1 MVGRRRRRDPFPPDR
16 GLQLRMVL
24 TAVGTPLL
32 VLACL
37 AALVAVAPGKILVG
51 VGIAAVVGAVAS
63 FHERAERPPARIA
76 GPETEPRLHGIV
88 DRLCVLA
95 DLPRPEIV
103 VEEER
108 EPNSWL
114 VGLRRGRSR
123 LYVTRGL
130 LDLIEPAELE
140 AVVAHELAH
149 LAHRDAAVMTAVG
162 GPGAVLLGGGRQM
175 NGGLSGSRSASGS
188 RPASAGCRA
197 SARRPSRV
205 TASSRPTPARPRS
218 RAARGRSRA
227 RCGRSPARCASC
239 RARTCASPL
248 HATASTCCR
257 PSVRA
262 RVSRAACWA
271 PIRRSRSAS
280 RAWSASSARWRPLG
294 SPTPR
299 RPRRGG

>member
-1 MVGRRRRRDPFPPDR
+1 
-16 GLQLRMVL
+16 MVL

-37 AALVAVAPGKILVG
+37 AALVAVAPAKILIG
-51 VGIAAVVGAVAS
+51 VGIAAAVGTVAS
-63 FHERAERPPARIA
+63 FRERAERPPARIA

-130 LDLIEPAELE
+130 LDLLEPAELE

-162 GPGAVLLGGGRQM
+162 GPGAVLLGGGRRM
-175 NGGLSGSRSASGS
+175 NGGFIWLTFGFWVAAGIGWLSRVGTQALSRHRELAADAGAAALTGRPGALASALRKVAGTLRVVPREDLRVAAARDSFNLLPAERPRPGLSGRLLGTHPPLEVRLARLERLERSLGTARLGD
-188 RPASAGCRA
+188 AG
-197 SARRPSRV
+197 
-205 TASSRPTPARPRS
+205 
-218 RAARGRSRA
+218 
-227 RCGRSPARCASC
+227 
-239 RARTCASPL
+239 
-248 HATASTCCR
+248 
-257 PSVRA
+257 
-262 RVSRAACWA
+262 
-271 PIRRSRSAS
+271 
-280 RAWSASSARWRPLG
+280 
-294 SPTPR
+294 
-299 RPRRGG
+299 